1 MAPAQAK
8 RQRLGINSLEVG
20 LRLAKVLGEHGLP
33 LALKDLAAKAAMPP
47 AKAHRY
53 LVSLIRA
60 GLAAQD
66 RESGRYRL
74 GPLALELGLAALGAI
89 DVLKFGAEVIA
100 ELRAEIDETVLLA
113 IWGNKGPVVARWE
126 ESTRPVATNVRA
138 GWVMP
143 LANSATGRLFAAYLP
158 SAVTAPMLKAEFVRM
173 PEAKRGYAARLEEIR
188 ARGLSRVQG
197 DLLRGVASI
206 AAPVFGHGGGIV
218 AVIAALGPQG
228 GFDVRSSASRMK
240 ASSRWWPSRSSWST
254 SARTSTAIRK
264 RCCFARS
271 GRKRQSSSAT
281 CSAAGAGWRSPS
293 ASPSRSCAPK

>member
-1 MAPAQAK
+1 MSKTQAN
-8 RQRLGINSLEVG
+8 RPQRAGINSLEVG
-20 LRLAKVLGEHGLP
+20 LRLARVLGEHGLP
-33 LALKDLAAKAAMPP
+33 LALKDLAARADMPA

-60 GLAAQD
+60 GLAEQD

-74 GPLALELGLAALGAI
+74 GPLALELGLTALRTM

-100 ELRAEIDETVLLA
+100 DLRAEIDETVLLA

-143 LANSATGRLFAAYLP
+143 LANSATGRLFAAHLP
-158 SAVTAPMLKAEFVRM
+158 DAVTAPILKAEFART
-173 PEAKRGYAARLEEIR
+173 PEAKRGYAVRLEEIR

-197 DLLRGVASI
+197 DLLRGVASV
-206 AAPVFGHGGGIV
+206 AAPVFGHGDGIV

-228 GFDVRSSASRMK
+228 GFNVAWDGAIATAVKRAAREL
-240 ASSRWWPSRSSWST
+240 
-254 SARTSTAIRK
+254 SARIGYRAK
-264 RCCFARS
+264 
-271 GRKRQSSSAT
+271 
-281 CSAAGAGWRSPS
+281 
-293 ASPSRSCAPK
+293 

>member
-1 MAPAQAK
+1 MEMAL
-8 RQRLGINSLEVG
+8 RQQLGINSLEIG
-20 LRLAKVLGEHGLP
+20 LRLARALSEHGLP
-33 LALKDLAAKAAMPP
+33 LALKDLAARADMAP

-60 GLAAQD
+60 GLAEQD

-74 GPLALELGLAALGAI
+74 GPLALELGLSALGAM

-100 ELRAEIDETVLLA
+100 DLRAEIDETVLLA

-158 SAVTAPMLKAEFVRM
+158 DAVTAPILKAEFART
-173 PEAKRGYAARLEEIR
+173 PEAKRGYAERLEEIR
-188 ARGLSRVQG
+188 ERGLSRVQG
-197 DLLRGVASI
+197 DLLRGVASV

-218 AVIAALGPQG
+218 GVIAALGPQG
-228 GFDVRSSASRMK
+228 GFDVAWDGAIASAVKR
-240 ASSRWWPSRSSWST
+240 AAREL
-254 SARTSTAIRK
+254 SARVGYRAK
-264 RCCFARS
+264 
-271 GRKRQSSSAT
+271 
-281 CSAAGAGWRSPS
+281 
-293 ASPSRSCAPK
+293 

>member
-1 MAPAQAK
+1 MPRA
-8 RQRLGINSLEVG
+8 QRLGINSLETG
-20 LRLAKVLGEHGLP
+20 LRLARVLAEEAWPLP
-33 LALKDLAAKAAMPP
+33 LKDVAARAHMPP

-60 GLAAQD
+60 GLAEQD

-74 GPLALELGLAALGAI
+74 GPFALELGLSALGSL
-89 DVLKFGAEVIA
+89 DVTKLGAEEILN
-100 ELRAEIDETVLLA
+100 LRAQIDETVLLA

-158 SAVTAPMLKAEFVRM
+158 ASVTAPLLKNEFART
-173 PEAKRGYAARLEEIR
+173 PEAKRGYAARLKEIR

-197 DLLRGVASI
+197 DLLLGVASV
-206 AAPVFGHGGGIV
+206 AAPVLAHDGAIV

-228 GFDVRSSASRMK
+228 GFDV
-240 ASSRWWPSRSSWST
+240 SWNGAIATAVKRAAVSL
-254 SARTSTAIRK
+254 SARLGRRAVIR
-264 RCCFARS
+264 
-271 GRKRQSSSAT
+271 
-281 CSAAGAGWRSPS
+281 
-293 ASPSRSCAPK
+293 